1 MQRRN
6 NPIFKYLLP
15 LIIGCMIALEFVGC
29 KTLQTPTPTNSHE
42 RTNDSI
48 RTEYRI
54 DTLIVDRWHTIV
66 HKGDTVYIHDSID
79 RWRIKHDSIY
89 AYKYINT
96 TDTIIN
102 TVTIVDKG
110 SQFLRNSGIALWV
123 LIALFVIA
131 VIIGIVI
138 KFAK

>member
-1 MQRRN
+1 M
-6 NPIFKYLLP
+6 LLRSKHIVFI
-15 LIIGCMIALEFVGC
+15 LLALLVSC
-29 KTLQTPTPTNSHE
+29 KTLPTPTNSHE
-42 RTNDSI
+42 RDDDSI

-54 DTLIVDRWHTIV
+54 DTLIVDRWHTII

-89 AYKYINT
+89 AYRYINT
-96 TDTIIN
+96 TDTITN
-102 TVTIVDKG
+102 TVTVVDKG

-123 LIALFVIA
+123 LLAILLLA
-131 VIIGIVI
+131 VIVGIVI

>member
-1 MQRRN
+1 MRSKH
-6 NPIFKYLLP
+6 IVFILL
-15 LIIGCMIALEFVGC
+15 ALLVSC
-29 KTLQTPTPTNSHE
+29 KTIQPVVGTHNE
-42 RTNDSI
+42 QNDSI

-66 HKGDTVYIHDSID
+66 HKGDTVYVHDSID

-96 TDTIIN
+96 TDTIRIP
-102 TVTIVDKG
+102 VEIEKQG

-123 LIALFVIA
+123 LLALMLLA
-131 VIIGIVI
+131 VIVGIVI